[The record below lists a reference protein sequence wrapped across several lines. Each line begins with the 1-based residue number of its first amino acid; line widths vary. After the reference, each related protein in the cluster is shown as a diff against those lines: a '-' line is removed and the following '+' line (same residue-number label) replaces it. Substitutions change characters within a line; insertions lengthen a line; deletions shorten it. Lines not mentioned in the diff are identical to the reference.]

1 MLRKASHESATV
13 SRCTML
19 RCWDEGARAHTQMLH
34 ACSQWPPHA
43 LSNHLTTLCT
53 SLPQRQPAHNLK
65 VEKLQNSLLTCA
77 SQRSE
82 KNRRAAVRR
91 DFGDMRGHVLTPKN
105 FTCVRKNFPTP
116 FLSLSPDP
124 VSMCPEALLGRY
136 FSCRSSS
143 CIIMASL
150 LKAALSRAILVS
162 RVRVPSTVCSL
173 WFLTLALCMLFVI
186 VRFWVDFILWMVL

>member
-1 MLRKASHESATV
+1 MLRTASHKSATV

-53 SLPQRQPAHNLK
+53 SLPQLQPAHILWN
-65 VEKLQNSLLTCA
+65 VVDVWAFT

-82 KNRRAAVRR
+82 KNRRAVRR
-91 DFGDMRGHVLTPKN
+91 DFGDMRGLVLKPNN
-105 FTCVRKNFPTP
+105 FTCVRKNLPTP

-124 VSMCPEALLGRY
+124 VSMCPEASLGRY

-150 LKAALSRAILVS
+150 WRQRTGDYICYIV
-162 RVRVPSTVCSL
+162 
-173 WFLTLALCMLFVI
+173 LFVSPSALAEPLL
-186 VRFWVDFILWMVL
+186 FFLCHLLSTSEC